1 LSEIKIKASSDLIHK
16 ICGILDVNALDVH
29 VAGMELTALYPNV
42 SKMEHN
48 CLPNTSITFD
58 KFGHISVS
66 AARKIA
72 KLVN

>member
-1 LSEIKIKASSDLIHK
+1 MSKIKFEASSDLIHRV
-16 ICGILDVNALDVH
+16 CGILDVNAIDVH

-48 CLPNTSITFD
+48 CLPNTNITFD
-58 KFGHISVS
+58 KFGHISVC
-66 AARKIA
+66 AARKIS